1 MLPTIQMKVS
11 VNNITYIDKKG
22 DCNILK
28 CHAFFSLTLIDFETI
43 LMNVYSNFD
52 SMKIMIVT

>member
-1 MLPTIQMKVS
+1 MKVS

-28 CHAFFSLTLIDFETI
+28 CHAFFSLTLIDFKTI
-43 LMNVYSNFD
+43 LMNVFGNFD
-52 SMKIMIVT
+52 SMTVMTVT

>member
-1 MLPTIQMKVS
+1 MKFS

-28 CHAFFSLTLIDFETI
+28 CHAFFSLTLIDFKTI

-52 SMKIMIVT
+52 SMTVMTVT